1 MDRDDTLRIT
11 LDCVR
16 TDYDDE
22 IERTSAIDTKLTNV
36 AAFAGVSLAI
46 GGSLGGNVL
55 TSGKIDDGFEIHIA
69 VSLGLAVAFLTT
81 AILVCFRGL
90 WPAPFRG
97 IELDAAKDRIR
108 PDRLASEDAVEMLA
122 STYATSL
129 LPSARGENNRKAKT
143 AKWAYVFV
151 QLGFTA
157 LAVSLVL
164 TVIGATV

>member
-1 MDRDDTLRIT
+1 MEKDETLRIT

-16 TDYDDE
+16 ADYDDE
-22 IERTSAIDTKLTNV
+22 MERTNAIDSKLTNV

-55 TSGKIDDGFEIHIA
+55 TSGKMETGFEIHIA
-69 VSLGLAVAFLTT
+69 ASLGLAVASL
-81 AILVCFRGL
+81 AVSILVCFRGL

-97 IELDAAKDRIR
+97 IDLEAAKDRVR
-108 PDRLASEDAVEMLA
+108 PDRLSSEDAVETLA
-122 STYATSL
+122 STYATGL
-129 LPSARGENNRKAKT
+129 LPSARSVNNRKAKT

-151 QLGFTA
+151 QLGFAA